1 MVFKYIQYYFLIIS
15 LLFLSSCNDKGQLPI
30 YGCLDPNSENYCDYC
45 TVHDNSCDCGIENDN
60 YTYRFNDI
68 VNIFSSYECSG
79 CHFSSNGSI
88 YGGLDLESYASVK
101 QRVSSCGSIETS
113 KLLIEITTGSMAS
126 YADSDLIQILEVW
139 ISEGAPE

>member
-1 MVFKYIQYYFLIIS
+1 MKIENTVKNEECILIMLNSRKIPSPAANAIQKPN
-15 LLFLSSCNDKGQLPI
+15 LS
-30 YGCLDPNSENYCDYC
+30 E
-45 TVHDNSCDCGIENDN
+45 GIES
-60 YTYRFNDI
+60 I
-68 VNIFSSYECSG
+68 CSEWL
-79 CHFSSNGSI
+79 CIHFSSNGSI